1 MKILKTIVFWFF
13 ICCVPLLLITS
24 NLRWGINEI
33 RVYEYGV
40 DKYEIS
46 YVTRIDKPELMNV
59 YQHLIDYYNS
69 EVDSA
74 QVIVEKEGRKVAIF
88 NEKELIHLSDV
99 KNLIQLD
106 YVIQIAALLI
116 LLVCCLALLIVLKAR
131 WHMLANGFLWGS
143 VVTLGLMIFLAL
155 WSVFGFEQL
164 FVLFHRLSFTN
175 EFWILDPGADYLIML
190 FPGGFFYDIALFGF
204 AAVIIESLFLG
215 AIAFIILKLEG
226 KNLWP
231 TGY

>member
-1 MKILKTIVFWFF
+1 MKILKTIVYWLFV
-13 ICCVPLLLITS
+13 CCVPLLVITS

-40 DKYEIS
+40 DKYERS
-46 YVTRIDKPELMNV
+46 HVTGIDKPELMNV

-74 QVIVEKEGRKVAIF
+74 QVTVVKEGRKFAIF

-106 YVIQIAALLI
+106 YVIQITALLI
-116 LLVCCLALLIVLKAR
+116 LLVCCLVLLISLKAS

-143 VVTLGLMIFLAL
+143 VVTLGLMIFLAF
-155 WSVFGFEQL
+155 WAVFGFEQL
-164 FVLFHRLSFTN
+164 FILFHRVSFTN
-175 EFWILDPGADYLIML
+175 EFWILDPGTDYLIML

-204 AAVIIESLFLG
+204 AAVIIESLVLG
-215 AIAFIILKLEG
+215 AIAFIILKLRG
-226 KNLWP
+226 RTLCPK
-231 TGY
+231 GY

>member
-1 MKILKTIVFWFF
+1 MKILKAIVFWLF
-13 ICCVPLLLITS
+13 ICCVPLLVIAS

-74 QVIVEKEGRKVAIF
+74 QVIVEKEGRKIAIF

-99 KNLIQLD
+99 KNLVQLD
-106 YVIQIAALLI
+106 YVIQVAALLI

-131 WHMLANGFLWGS
+131 WPMLANGFLWGS

-155 WSVFGFEQL
+155 WAVFGFEQL

-226 KNLWP
+226 KTLWP
-231 TGY
+231 TVY